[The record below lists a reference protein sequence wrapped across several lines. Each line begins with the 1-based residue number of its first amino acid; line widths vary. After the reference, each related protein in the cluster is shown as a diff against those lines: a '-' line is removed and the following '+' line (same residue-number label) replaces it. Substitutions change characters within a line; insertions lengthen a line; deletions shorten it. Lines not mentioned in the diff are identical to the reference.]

1 MNEVFMSRQPLVNRQ
16 SRIIAT
22 RLTLHLGNQG
32 EMQAAVSTLD
42 GLSDVWP
49 PGEKPVFISCGQAS
63 CDASLLDWS
72 APQNATLEL
81 PAASLISEQ
90 GARPDRGAA
99 DLATDALPAL

>member
-32 EMQAAVSTLD
+32 GMQAAVSTLD
-42 GLSDVWP
+42 ALSDVWP

-72 APQNATLEL
+72 APQKRDPRIAGSQSDQRAG
-81 PAASLISEQ
+81 PGS
-90 GARPDRGAA
+90 DRGAA